1 MAKIK
6 NGQTVS
12 PNILNSSTVLLHVIM
27 QKGYALKV
35 TFLGWC
41 LRALAS
47 VKMIEMANQ
56 IKLGEVYCSQN
67 YETSVLTLKK
77 SKVR

>member
-41 LRALAS
+41 VPQAS
-47 VKMIEMANQ
+47 KSACQ
-56 IKLGEVYCSQN
+56 CQN
-67 YETSVLTLKK
+67 D
-77 SKVR
+77 